1 MEIYIQMGICSLGCD
16 KKCEGENIPNFP
28 AGLRVWGDEE
38 MVPKTPVGY
47 HQAPKHAAPLGVGE
61 L

>member
-1 MEIYIQMGICSLGCD
+1 MELYIQMWICSLD
-16 KKCEGENIPNFP
+16 YVENCEGKNIPNFP
-28 AGLRVWGDEE
+28 ADLRVWGDEE